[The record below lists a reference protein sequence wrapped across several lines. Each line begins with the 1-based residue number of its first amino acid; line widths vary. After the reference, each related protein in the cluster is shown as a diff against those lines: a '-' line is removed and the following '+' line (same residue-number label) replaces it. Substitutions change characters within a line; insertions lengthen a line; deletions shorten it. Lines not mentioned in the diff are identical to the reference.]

1 MAHPFSILVLMRVMF
16 NWKRIPKML
25 ELERLLMASIA
36 AHPELSPDERGNLL
50 GERDLIMSFLMYND
64 ISKMS
69 VLHRSAS
76 AQMTRPATA
85 FRPPAAGRLAPPRC

>member
-1 MAHPFSILVLMRVMF
+1 MF
-16 NWKRIPKML
+16 NWKRIPEML

-36 AHPELSPDERGNLL
+36 AHPEFSAKQWGNLL

-69 VLHRSAS
+69 A
-76 AQMTRPATA
+76 
-85 FRPPAAGRLAPPRC
+85 APPQRQRPNDSPGH